1 MKRISAANK
10 STAIGLLG
18 GLFVLAL
25 AALFSHQ
32 HLAGLFNLGGLL
44 IVVGGT
50 LAATV
55 VSRSVRDLLRVAKS
69 LKTLMDDGES
79 TVDPEMAQLLEVA
92 YWHRLGQVRA
102 AEQAVEQVRSPFLR
116 TGARLVIDREPVEDI
131 VKVMQWRIAGMRT
144 KEQGDAQILRTMA
157 TFAPAFG
164 MLGTLFGLIQI
175 LGNLGQVDLGQIGAA
190 MSFALTTTLYG
201 LVLANMVFKPLAIKM
216 ERRLQHRIMMMNVM
230 LEGVVLLY
238 QRRHPAI
245 IKETLTACMRQQ
257 QESTQPQSALLRAA

>member
-1 MKRISAANK
+1 MKRISATNK
-10 STAIGLLG
+10 STLIGLVG
-18 GLFVLAL
+18 GLSVLGI
-25 AALFSHQ
+25 AAVFSHQ
-32 HLAGLFNLGGLL
+32 HLGGLINLGGL
-44 IVVGGT
+44 VMVFGGT

-55 VSRSVRDLLRVAKS
+55 VSRPMRDVARVWRSLR
-69 LKTLMDDGES
+69 TLMDDEEPE
-79 TVDPEMAQLLEVA
+79 VDTEMAQLLEVA

-102 AEQAVEQVRSPFLR
+102 AEQAVDQVRSPFLR
-116 TGARLVIDREPVEDI
+116 TGARLVIDREPVDDI
-131 VKVMQWRIAGMRT
+131 VKVMQWRIAGVRA

-157 TFAPAFG
+157 AFAPAFG

-216 ERRLQHRIMMMNVM
+216 ERRLQQRVMMMNVM
-230 LEGVVLLY
+230 LEGVVLLF

-245 IKETLTACMRQQ
+245 IKETLTAYLRQQ
-257 QESTQPQSALLRAA
+257 QEAHPQAGPMLKAA